1 MSHSYLNCY
10 AVQQLLEAI
19 RVDHGLP
26 VGFASKYLGGT
37 SGVPPPPPSG
47 HAPGKKKR
55 EVKPKEGS
63 VRCTG
68 KTAKGEPCKFAV
80 REGGL
85 CGIHLRQQNKPEG
98 SSAPK
103 PKVVRKVPEVPKHTH
118 ALTEESEECGLCST
132 QGNVMVPA
140 LTKADFEAVSE
151 NNQTLQER
159 LAAILANSDEDTED
173 EGEVEPEEV
182 KESED
187 IRSKLRALVAEEDD
201 VEEDEVDLDQ
211 CETPPSKAR
220 LAGLMQKLTV
230 DDEPV
235 MDMDT
240 FEAEMGV

>member
-1 MSHSYLNCY
+1 MSYSYLNCY

-19 RVDHGLP
+19 RVDHGFP
-26 VGFASKYLGGT
+26 VDFASKYLGGT

-47 HAPGKKKR
+47 PVSSGKKKR
-55 EVKPKEGS
+55 EVKPKDGS

-85 CGIHLRQQNKPEG
+85 CGIHLRQQNKPDG
-98 SSAPK
+98 VAPK
-103 PKVVRKVPEVPKHTH
+103 AKVSRKVPEVPKHTH
-118 ALTEESEECGLCST
+118 PLTEESEECGLCST

-151 NNQTLQER
+151 NNQTLKER

-173 EGEVEPEEV
+173 ECEVEPEEV

-211 CETPPSKAR
+211 CETPPSKER
-220 LAGLMQKLTV
+220 LVGLMQKLTV
-230 DDEPV
+230 EEEGV